1 VLLDNLLLGPL
12 LLLIIICPDPDEVV
26 GTTSDETFLRRDLAW
41 VWGTRTGVVGGRD
54 Y

>member
-1 VLLDNLLLGPL
+1 VLLDDLLLGPL

-26 GTTSDETFLRRDLAW
+26 GTTSNETFLRRNLTW
-41 VWGTRTGVVGGRD
+41 VWGTGTGVVGSRD